1 MKTLMT
7 TLIGMGAGA
16 IVFLAFLALQQ
27 QQEVKQDLRI
37 DKAKF
42 ELENATFD
50 KTFEE
55 KWQAFDGKPLSQ
67 RARERFDARIQAA
80 ERELAQETERLKA
93 METASDKTLAEMREA
108 LEALDKP
115 LTRNTREATP

>member
-16 IVFLAFLALQQ
+16 VVLLAFLALQQ
-27 QQEVKQDLRI
+27 QQEVKQDLRL

-42 ELENATFD
+42 ELEHATFD

-55 KWQAFDGKPLSQ
+55 KWRAFDGRQLPKSE
-67 RARERFDARIQAA
+67 RARLDARMKAA
-80 ERELAQETERLKA
+80 ETEVAHETERMKA
-93 METASDKTLAEMREA
+93 MESASDKTLTEMRET
-108 LEALDKP
+108 LEALDRK
-115 LTRNTREATP
+115 TQGKE